1 MPINNVINTN
11 KISEIL
17 KGTTVRRTRA
27 AQSPAYLSKFG
38 SIFNAPGV
46 KQPAQPQFTE
56 RANIAEL
63 NAKQS
68 LKDLEDKKPSKEKS
82 SVEEKFGDINSVS
95 DGKKAV
101 SEGNSIKG
109 TTQKLT
115 KQTQGDTKIVQQFST
130 GAQKLE
136 KQIVK
141 DDKKFASTFKTEQN
155 ELKKN
160 NQKLDKLN
168 KEQENIQKEV
178 NNAQHELDSL
188 LASNSFSGS
197 SGAGGVSNKSG
208 RISELQHFIGAKVG
222 LMQNNG
228 KVVYSLQRNQT
239 RTLGRLN
246 RTNAQY
252 IKINNMNRKNMQAE
266 EVKTNKVI
274 DVANKVEQYSVMAQS
289 AGQAIN
295 IAGMAL
301 VALGGATS
309 SFFGAGGALIA
320 IGKVMQKVGKVVEL
334 VGQYGQTAAGLTK
347 TGAYAAEGNIMGAM
361 ASAASAMQSG
371 AAAVAGT
378 KNIKTEFQAIN
389 AKAEATKQ
397 TGQAKFEAKKEFKTE
412 YGDKSKEEIKAAGGK
427 KKIIADKVAEKTKDI
442 KQNPVDWGAELTKLG
457 NSATNIA
464 GVFMQ
469 NNAIEQMS
477 RRPNKN
483 LQPFQMDARMQR
495 IMERNQRYRRHAAA
509 YV

>member
-1 MPINNVINTN
+1 MPINNVINAN
-11 KISEIL
+11 RISEIL
-17 KGTTVRRTRA
+17 KGTTRKTSRIKTPFDI
-27 AQSPAYLSKFG
+27 SMSKNG
-38 SIFNAPGV
+38 SIFSAPGV
-46 KQPAQPQFTE
+46 KDIIPKTPE
-56 RANIAEL
+56 RVNIAEL
-63 NAKQS
+63 NTKQS
-68 LKDLEDKKPSKEKS
+68 LKDLEDKKSSKGKS
-82 SVEEKFGDINSVS
+82 SIEEKFGDINSVG
-95 DGKKAV
+95 DGKKAI

-115 KQTQGDTKIVQQFST
+115 KQTQGDAKIVQQFNS

-136 KQIVK
+136 GQIIK
-141 DDKKFASTFKTEQN
+141 DDKKFTSTFKTEQN

-178 NNAQHELDSL
+178 DNAQHELDGL
-188 LASNSFSGS
+188 LASNSF
-197 SGAGGVSNKSG
+197 GAGNETAGVSNKSG
-208 RISELQHFIGAKVG
+208 RISELQQFIGAKVG

-239 RTLGRLN
+239 RTLNRLN

-334 VGQYGQTAAGLTK
+334 IGQYGQTAAGLTK

-371 AAAVAGT
+371 AAAVSGT
-378 KNIKTEFQAIN
+378 KNIKTEFQTIN
-389 AKAEATKQ
+389 AQAEATKQ
-397 TGQAKFEAKKEFKTE
+397 TGQAKFDAKQEFKTE
-412 YGDKSKEEIKAAGGK
+412 FGNKSKEEIKAAGGK
-427 KKIIADKVAEKTKDI
+427 KKIIGDKVAEKTKGI
-442 KQNPVDWGAELTKLG
+442 EKKSVDWGAELTKLG

-477 RRPNKN
+477 RKPRKN
-483 LQPFQMDARMQR
+483 LQPYQMDARMQR
-495 IMERNQRYRRHAAA
+495 IMERNQKYRRHAAA